1 MKPPLISVIMSVRN
15 SDKTIKASINSIL
28 NQSFTNFEFIIINDN
43 SSDNT
48 NLILK
53 EYKKDDRIIVLNN
66 KEKLGLTKSLNIA
79 AKKAKGNFL
88 ARQDDDDISH
98 KNRFKKQIEYIKKSN
113 TCLNWNLVQYYY

>member
-1 MKPPLISVIMSVRN
+1 MKPPLISVIMPVRN

-53 EYKKDDRIIVLNN
+53 EYKKKDDRIIVLNN

-88 ARQDDDDISH
+88 ARQDDDIS
-98 KNRFKKQIEYIKKSN
+98 
-113 TCLNWNLVQYYY
+113 